1 MDDYLVSHL
10 ITLGFL
16 ILVSIF
22 FSAVETAL
30 LSFPK
35 ALLESRAQEAGLLAR
50 AFREWRDHP
59 NRILTTILIGNN
71 GVNIAA
77 STLVAYMAVH
87 YSEAYGWSRTVTGTV
102 ASVTLTFFIIVFAE
116 ALPKVTARANT
127 EPAAHWLIIPI
138 YLFDKILS
146 PFTWALVHFMGFFL
160 SKVGHPN
167 VSLVTEE
174 DIKTMIEMGTES
186 GTIHEDEKKMMHSIL
201 KFTDTKVNE
210 VMIPRTEMFCVEVG
224 TGMDKLLELVVQNG
238 YSRMP
243 VYRGNLDNI
252 MGIVNTRDLLA
263 IWKNKELI
271 VLQDLLRKPYF
282 VPETM
287 RVDRLLHEFKR
298 GNIHMAVVV
307 DEYGGTAGLVTL
319 EDLVEEIVGEIRDEY
334 DVEEE
339 KPITRQEDGT
349 WLIDA
354 GVALD
359 EVNEALGIHLKP
371 KGDVATLGGYL
382 TELAGRLPRKGRSLD
397 DREAV
402 FTVLEASDRKVNK
415 VKALKREQPLPE
427 TEAEAAPAAKPKK
440 RKPKASK
447 PKEPSE
453 GVEASEPG
461 EAPRDRETPPDQKE
475 TA

>member
-1 MDDYLVSHL
+1 MDDYLFSHL
-10 ITLGFL
+10 IILMGL
-16 ILVSIF
+16 VLVSMF
-22 FSAVETAL
+22 FSAVETAI
-30 LSFPK
+30 LSYPK
-35 ALLESRAQEAGLLAR
+35 LVLEGRAQEASLLGR
-50 AFREWRDHP
+50 SFKEWRDHP

-87 YSEAYGWSRTVTGTV
+87 YAEANHWSPAATGTI
-102 ASVTLTFFIIVFAE
+102 ASVTLTVFIIVFAE
-116 ALPKVTARANT
+116 ALPKVTARANSI
-127 EPAAHWLIIPI
+127 AVANWLIIPI
-138 YLFDKILS
+138 YLFDKLVS
-146 PFTWALVHFMGFFL
+146 PFTWALVHFMGMFL
-160 SKVGHPN
+160 SRVGHPN

-174 DIKTMIEMGTES
+174 DIKQMIELGTEA
-186 GTIHEDEKKMMHSIL
+186 GTIHEEEKKMMHSVL

-210 VMIPRTEMFCVEVG
+210 VMVPRTEMFCVDVG
-224 TGMDKLLELVVQNG
+224 TGLDKLLDLVVKNG

-243 VYRGNLDNI
+243 VFKGSLDNI
-252 MGIVNTRDLLA
+252 VGIVNTRDLLA
-263 IWKNKELI
+263 ILKNKELI
-271 VLQDLLRKPYF
+271 VLQDLLRKTYF

-339 KPITRQEDGT
+339 KPINKQEDGT

-354 GVALD
+354 GVSLD
-359 EVNEALGIHLKP
+359 EVNEALGVHLAP

-382 TELAGRLPRKGRSLD
+382 TERVGRMPRKGRVLD
-397 DREAV
+397 DREVV
-402 FTVLEASDRKVNK
+402 FTILDASDRKVNK

-427 TEAEAAPAAKPKK
+427 LEPEAPAPKPKK
-440 RKPKASK
+440 RKPKAVK
-447 PKEPSE
+447 PKEQAE
-453 GVEASEPG
+453 GGDSIETG
-461 EAPRDRETPPDQKE
+461 ENPPAPKE
-475 TA
+475 TT